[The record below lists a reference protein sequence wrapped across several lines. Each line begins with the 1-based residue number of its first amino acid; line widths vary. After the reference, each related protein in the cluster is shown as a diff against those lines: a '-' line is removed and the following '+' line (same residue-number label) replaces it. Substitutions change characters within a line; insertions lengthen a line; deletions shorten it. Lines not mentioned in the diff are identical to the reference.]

1 MKTWIILLVLSF
13 LACGMPVALAN
24 DAVQTTAQDTI
35 QKSGTDFRDLA
46 YADALAVAKAEGKLL
61 FVDCYTAWCGP
72 CRQMAEKV
80 FPQKEAGDYFNPRFV
95 CVKYDMEKGEG
106 GELAKQW
113 EVRAFPT
120 FLIIRPDG
128 TIQHRLVGA
137 DDLEAFIARVEQG
150 LNAETSL
157 EAQKRR
163 YAEGGMDNRQLMAYW
178 QTLNDAAD
186 PDEAKVYT
194 ELLGRLSDTEKLQP
208 EYWGIYYGEACV
220 IGSPLWQFMLAH
232 LPELRE
238 QVGSDKVDRLLTE
251 VYWDAL
257 SGYVMGYNQ
266 EGDVPFDTLAR
277 EVPALGVK
285 AQADLDNMLQLADLV
300 CHQKTKE
307 LARLLEDYLNEGNA
321 AAVQSCAFG
330 YRGMSWGTDG
340 KVPKDYAKQGERMA
354 ESIVARMEQDAAV
367 LTAEDLNAYILALSC
382 FEASGKSELQERIAA
397 VGEQVLSR
405 LPENEQTRS
414 LRFMMQDFQPRNR

>member
-137 DDLEAFIARVEQG
+137 DDLEAFIARVVQG

-157 EAQKRR
+157 
-163 YAEGGMDNRQLMAYW
+163 
-178 QTLNDAAD
+178 
-186 PDEAKVYT
+186 
-194 ELLGRLSDTEKLQP
+194 
-208 EYWGIYYGEACV
+208 
-220 IGSPLWQFMLAH
+220 
-232 LPELRE
+232 
-238 QVGSDKVDRLLTE
+238 
-251 VYWDAL
+251 
-257 SGYVMGYNQ
+257 
-266 EGDVPFDTLAR
+266 
-277 EVPALGVK
+277 
-285 AQADLDNMLQLADLV
+285 
-300 CHQKTKE
+300 
-307 LARLLEDYLNEGNA
+307 
-321 AAVQSCAFG
+321 
-330 YRGMSWGTDG
+330 
-340 KVPKDYAKQGERMA
+340 
-354 ESIVARMEQDAAV
+354 
-367 LTAEDLNAYILALSC
+367 
-382 FEASGKSELQERIAA
+382 
-397 VGEQVLSR
+397 
-405 LPENEQTRS
+405 
-414 LRFMMQDFQPRNR
+414 